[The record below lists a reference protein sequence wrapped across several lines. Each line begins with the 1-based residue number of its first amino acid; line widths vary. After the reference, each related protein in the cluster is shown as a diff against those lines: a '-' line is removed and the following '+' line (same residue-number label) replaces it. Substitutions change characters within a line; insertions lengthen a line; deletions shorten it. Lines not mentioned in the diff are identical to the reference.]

1 MMNLTK
7 ISDAIRAQQEVYDAL
22 SRNLKAILNATL
34 KKVTV
39 QIDPEDLTA
48 LKENGFRLCFAK
60 KVGDNDYNVVWQSYK
75 DFNMNNEFSWQ
86 PMYQMFITNTFK
98 SGVTVKVRSN
108 TVSIGLGECTTVN
121 DVGLLSKPISGG
133 DKSALNLENDYQKT
147 HVGVSQQAI
156 DLNGNLVS
164 NPIYVSEE
172 EFMKGSA
179 EFKPVEK
186 VMIWFEKNVETST
199 MFADMRSNSYEVDL
213 TLEDE
218 IVVQYKDEEW
228 SIVK

>member
-7 ISDAIRAQQEVYDAL
+7 ISDVIEAQKEVYDVL
-22 SRNLKAILNATL
+22 SRNLNAILNATL

-75 DFNMNNEFSWQ
+75 DFNVYNEFSWQ
-86 PMYQMFITNTFK
+86 PMYQMFITNTFEK
-98 SGVTVKVRSN
+98 GITVKVSSN
-108 TVSIGLGECTTVN
+108 TVSIGLGECTTV
-121 DVGLLSKPISGG
+121 DKVGLLSKPISGG
-133 DKSALNLENDYQKT
+133 DKSALNLENDYQET
-147 HVGVSQQAI
+147 HVGISQQAI
-156 DLNGNLVS
+156 NLKGVMVS

-186 VMIWFEKNVETST
+186 VLIWFEKNVETST

-218 IVVQYKDEEW
+218 IAVQYKDEEW
-228 SIVK
+228 SIV